1 MKTQGSG
8 FRASMKDAG
17 KNAGQKVQEIKKALE
32 RVFSFRR
39 VKV

>member
-17 KNAGQKVQEIKKALE
+17 KNAGQKVQEIKKHLSE
-32 RVFSFRR
+32 SFLSEG
-39 VKV
+39 